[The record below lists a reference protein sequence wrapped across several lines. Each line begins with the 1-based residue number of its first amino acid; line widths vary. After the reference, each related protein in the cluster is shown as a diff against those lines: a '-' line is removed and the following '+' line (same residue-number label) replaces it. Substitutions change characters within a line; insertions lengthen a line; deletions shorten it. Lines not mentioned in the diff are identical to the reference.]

1 MMKRTI
7 PMLLAMAAGI
17 VMILAYFFPP
27 LTPLQDKTTVWF
39 NILAAV
45 AFILGGGNLLK
56 VHLKKVSDRRE
67 GWAYS
72 IITLAA
78 FVGVLAIGLF
88 DWRQPID
95 EFPAQRRSVTS
106 GPGSGFWYVYEYVYS
121 RRPPFLHAAFYVASP
136 CPCVPGAEDN
146 EAILLGNRVF
156 ILLGRTN
163 AGVVLILTSCPKR
176 ACWPTSAWRT

>member
-72 IITLAA
+72 MITLAE
-78 FVGVLAIGLF
+78 IG
-88 DWRQPID
+88 
-95 EFPAQRRSVTS
+95 
-106 GPGSGFWYVYEYVYS
+106 
-121 RRPPFLHAAFYVASP
+121 
-136 CPCVPGAEDN
+136 
-146 EAILLGNRVF
+146 
-156 ILLGRTN
+156 
-163 AGVVLILTSCPKR
+163 
-176 ACWPTSAWRT
+176 

>member
-27 LTPLQDKTTVWF
+27 LTPLQDKTTCGSTSWPRWPSS
-39 NILAAV
+39 L
-45 AFILGGGNLLK
+45 GGNLLK

-72 IITLAA
+72 MITLAA

-88 DWRQPID
+88 KIGVNPLD
-95 EFPAQRRSVTS
+95 EFPAQRMAGDFRAE
-106 GPGSGFWYVYEYVYS
+106 GSGS
-121 RRPPFLHAAFYVASP
+121 GTSTSMS
-136 CPCVPGAEDN
+136 
-146 EAILLGNRVF
+146 LLR
-156 ILLGRTN
+156 
-163 AGVVLILTSCPKR
+163 
-176 ACWPTSAWRT
+176 

>member
-67 GWAYS
+67 G
-72 IITLAA
+72 L
-78 FVGVLAIGLF
+78 GVLDDHVGGLRRGVGHRVVQN
-88 DWRQPID
+88 WRQ
-95 EFPAQRRSVTS
+95 ST
-106 GPGSGFWYVYEYVYS
+106 G
-121 RRPPFLHAAFYVASP
+121 
-136 CPCVPGAEDN
+136 
-146 EAILLGNRVF
+146 
-156 ILLGRTN
+156 
-163 AGVVLILTSCPKR
+163 
-176 ACWPTSAWRT
+176 

>member
-17 VMILAYFFPP
+17 VMILAYFFP
-27 LTPLQDKTTVWF
+27 LLAPLQDKTTVWF

-72 IITLAA
+72 MITLAA
-78 FVGVLAIGLF
+78 FVSVLAIGLF
-88 DWRQPID
+88 KIGVNPLD
-95 EFPAQRRSVTS
+95 EFPAQRMAGDFRAE
-106 GPGSGFWYVYEYVYS
+106 GSGFWYVYEYVFAPLTATIFS
-121 RRPPFLHAAFYVASP
+121 MLAFSPP
-136 CPCVPGAEDN
+136 
-146 EAILLGNRVF
+146 I
-156 ILLGRTN
+156 
-163 AGVVLILTSCPKR
+163 
-176 ACWPTSAWRT
+176 